1 MRACTKTFAS
11 SQTMIQDWDVPPS
24 TISDVPWRQALK
36 LVGRCFYELH
46 RLQVGLI
53 GGSFEGRPGQAK
65 LLQREPWQKEG
76 QAEKNCSYRRSSN
89 TLLSANMVP
98 RCVDC

>member
-1 MRACTKTFAS
+1 MKACTKTFAS

-53 GGSFEGRPGQAK
+53 GGSFEGTIRPSKAFAERALAK
-65 LLQREPWQKEG
+65 RG
-76 QAEKNCSYRRSSN
+76 SGSYRRSSN
-89 TLLSANMVP
+89 TLLSVDMVP